1 MSIDVILVDIFAL
14 LTTGWIVWYF
24 WLSESEGSVAAAVAG
39 VQEAAIRV
47 KGGYDPD
54 RIEVQ
59 AGEPVRLRFLRQ
71 ETAACSE
78 RVEFPD
84 FGISRELPEGE
95 EVTIELTPEA
105 GEYDFTCQMG
115 MLRGKLVARENGR
128 QYP

>member
-1 MSIDVILVDIFAL
+1 MSIDVILVDIAAL
-14 LTTGWIVWYF
+14 LTVTWIVWYF
-24 WLSESEGSVAAAVAG
+24 WLSESRASVAAAVAG

-54 RIEVQ
+54 RIEVR
-59 AGEPVRLRFLRQ
+59 AGEPVRLTFLRQ

-84 FGISRELPEGE
+84 FGVSRELPEGE
-95 EVTIELTPEA
+95 EVTIELTPEP

-115 MLRGKLVARENGR
+115 MLRGTLVARGNG
-128 QYP
+128 QPS